1 MPAHSS
7 GSFRGPFVQ
16 KAGYD
21 GCRMKKPGAISRL
34 RSGRTLYVLLFFWIL
49 ISFGYY
55 IAGAVALRE
64 EFFHARNYAR
74 QPFDVGDGGQ
84 SIVYLRPEGQTAG
97 LAIGDVVQS
106 LNGDPYTGRYQTH
119 LEVKRAKPGDDFRM
133 EVKAPDGRVKEIR
146 IRLAPSEGPGFTLG
160 GFIAFLTPVLGVPLL
175 SLIVGFWVVAARPRD
190 LNAWLVLM
198 VLSFVE
204 SSFGNLDWS
213 FWAGG
218 WYVVFWL
225 WQVFLQILVFP
236 ALLLL
241 GIYFPER
248 WWIDRRWPWG
258 KWLVLGAA
266 IFQFGV
272 ELWESGLESFD
283 VRRIP
288 GIVRLNFWAEWVG
301 QVLSVLCILVFL
313 AAVFNKLRSASSPD
327 ARRRLRVLA
336 IGSGLSLGPLL
347 IMFGILPYFGVH
359 PGQDPMFEVVIP
371 LLALFPLT
379 LAYVLVVQRAM
390 DVRILLRMGTK
401 YLLAR
406 ATLIA
411 LELGIAAFVIFRFV
425 VPMMQTRTHPV
436 LNVILLAV
444 IVVLVYRAIAARGSL
459 GSQFQRRLD
468 RKFFR
473 EAYNSEVVLSELAEH
488 ARKFTDK
495 KPLIE
500 TVAQRVS
507 EVLHVAEIAV
517 WLRGS
522 SAFHLQQSLGTA
534 PLPELLT
541 LPEQSATVQNL
552 TRTNRPATIY
562 ADRPEEWFVNAEP
575 EEKEL
580 LARIGA
586 ELLLPLPGR
595 ERLIGLM
602 MLGPK
607 KSEEP
612 YTPTDLR
619 VLQSLATQTG
629 QALEITELAHSLAR
643 EAAQRERNERE
654 MEIAREVQQ
663 RLFPQQI
670 PQIAGLSLAGMCRPA
685 LGVGGDYYDLIE
697 LDDGRLGLAIGDVSG
712 KGISAALL
720 MASLRA
726 SLRGMTLD
734 GPSDLARMMQKV
746 NRLVY
751 EASANNRYA
760 TFFFAT
766 YDPATREL
774 RYVNAGHNPPLL
786 IRRGS
791 AEILRLD
798 EGGMVVGLL
807 PSADYVEQVAVKVN
821 SGDLLIAYTD
831 GISEAMTVDDEEWGE
846 QRMLGAANQCSRE
859 ASAMDVL
866 NAIFRSA
873 DEFTAGAPQH
883 DDMTLLI
890 MKLK

>member
-1 MPAHSS
+1 M
-7 GSFRGPFVQ
+7 
-16 KAGYD
+16 
-21 GCRMKKPGAISRL
+21 
-34 RSGRTLYVLLFFWIL
+34 L
-49 ISFGYY
+49 ISVSYY
-55 IAGAVALRE
+55 TAGVIALHE
-64 EFFHARNYAR
+64 EFFHAAKYVQA
-74 QPFDVGDGGQ
+74 PFEVGDDAQ
-84 SIVYLRPEGQTAG
+84 TILYMRPEGQAAG
-97 LAIGDVVQS
+97 LVNGDAVQS
-106 LNGDPYTGRYQTH
+106 LNGKPYTGRYQIH
-119 LEVKRAKPGDDFRM
+119 LVLRKAKPGD
-133 EVKAPDGRVKEIR
+133 ELTVAAKTSDGRMKEVR
-146 IRLAPSEGPGFTLG
+146 IRLEPSEGPGFSIG
-160 GFIAFLTPVLGVPLL
+160 EYIAFLTLVLGVPLL
-175 SLIVGFWVVAARPRD
+175 GLVVGFWVVAARPRD
-190 LNAWLVLM
+190 FNAWLVLM
-198 VLSFVE
+198 LLSFVE

-213 FWAGG
+213 FWTGS

-225 WQVFLQILVFP
+225 WHVFLQILVFP

-248 WWIDRRWPWG
+248 WRMDRRWPWG
-258 KWLVLGAA
+258 KWVILGAA
-266 IFQFGV
+266 IFQFV
-272 ELWESGLESFD
+272 IELSESAIENFD
-283 VRRIP
+283 IQRMPDIARLDSLAERI
-288 GIVRLNFWAEWVG
+288 GRAVAVI
-301 QVLSVLCILVFL
+301 CILVFL
-313 AAVFNKLRSASSPD
+313 AAIFDKLRSASTPD

-347 IMFGILPYFGVH
+347 LIFGVV
-359 PGQDPMFEVVIP
+359 PYLGYDPHHGWMFEVIIP
-371 LLALFPLT
+371 FVALFPLT
-379 LAYVLVVQRAM
+379 LAYVVVVQRAM

-406 ATLIA
+406 ATLVT
-411 LELGIAAFVIFRFV
+411 LELAVAALLVVRFV
-425 VPMMQTRTHPV
+425 VPMMQRREHPI
-436 LNVILLAV
+436 LNG
-444 IVVLVYRAIAARGSL
+444 VLVTLIAVALFRAFAARDSVSGRL
-459 GSQFQRRLD
+459 QRWLD
-468 RKFFR
+468 RRFFR
-473 EAYNSEVVLSELAEH
+473 EAYYSEVVLSELAEH
-488 ARKFTDK
+488 TRKFTDK
-495 KPLIE
+495 GPLIE
-500 TVAQRVS
+500 TVALRIS
-507 EVLHVAEIAV
+507 EVLHVPRIAV
-517 WLRGS
+517 WLRNS
-522 SAFHLQQSLGTA
+522 SAFSLQQSLGGA
-534 PLPELLT
+534 AFPDPVV

-552 TRTNRPATIY
+552 ARSSRPLTLY
-562 ADRPEEWFVNAEP
+562 RDRPEEWFLNAAP
-575 EEKEL
+575 EEREL
-580 LARIGA
+580 LGMIGA

-629 QALEITELAHSLAR
+629 QALEISELAHSLAK

-726 SLRGMTLD
+726 SLRGMTLE

-786 IRRGS
+786 VRAGG

-798 EGGMVVGLL
+798 AGGMVVGLL
-807 PSADYVEQVAVKVN
+807 PSADYMEQVVKIN
-821 SGDLLIAYTD
+821 PGDLLIAYTD
-831 GISEAMTVDDEEWGE
+831 GISEAMTVNDEEWGE
-846 QRMLGAANQCSRE
+846 ERMLAAAAQCRQDAVAPE
-859 ASAMDVL
+859 VL
-866 NAIFRSA
+866 DAIFRSA

-890 MKLK
+890 MKLE